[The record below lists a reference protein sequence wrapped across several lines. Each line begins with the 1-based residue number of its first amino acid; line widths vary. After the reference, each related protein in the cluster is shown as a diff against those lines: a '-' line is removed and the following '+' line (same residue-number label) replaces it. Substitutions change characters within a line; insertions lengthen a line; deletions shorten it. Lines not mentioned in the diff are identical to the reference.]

1 MIMHVKITVDT
12 NIAKHALIMMSGSPT
27 DAEKITQMTD
37 DEIITELLSHF
48 KGYGIRE
55 ESWV

>member
-12 NIAKHALIMMSGSPT
+12 NIAKHALIMMSGSPN

-55 ESWV
+55 ES